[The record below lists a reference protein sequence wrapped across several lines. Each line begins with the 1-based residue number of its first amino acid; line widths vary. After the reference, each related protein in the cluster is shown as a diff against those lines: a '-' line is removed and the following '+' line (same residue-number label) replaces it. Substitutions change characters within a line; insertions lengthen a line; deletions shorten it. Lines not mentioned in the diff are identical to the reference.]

1 MKRLNDAFR
10 GPPTD
15 AVPPPERISGG
26 SGMGGRLLRTAM
38 SMVAEGARTVSVLP
52 HVDPRSSSSPFS
64 LPPLVTGLASQR
76 FGFDLNLRLAAQ
88 YVAPRLALVGDA
100 AHTMHPMA
108 GLGLNLGLQDAKAL
122 SDILSGGVESGID
135 IGSLQQLKV
144 YESQRMKKN
153 EWMAVALQGIHW
165 LFGSSEGSRA
175 VLRGAGMGAIN
186 ALPITLPRRLLS
198 RYAMGLGL
206 GQAPSVK

>member
-15 AVPPPERISGG
+15 AVPPPERVSGG

-38 SMVAEGARTVSVLP
+38 SMVAEGTRTVSALSN
-52 HVDPRSSSSPFS
+52 VDPRSSSSPFS
-64 LPPLVTGLASQR
+64 LPPMVTGLASKR
-76 FGFDLNLRLAAQ
+76 FGFDLNLKLVSQ

-100 AHTMHPMA
+100 AHTIHPMA

-122 SDILSGGVESGID
+122 SDILREGVESGID
-135 IGSLQQLKV
+135 IGSLQQLKT
-144 YESQRMKKN
+144 YENQRKKQN
-153 EWMAVALQGIHW
+153 EWMAVVLQGVHW

-186 ALPITLPRRLLS
+186 ALPITLPRRVLA

-206 GQAPSVK
+206 D